1 MPIGVVLSRVAGGVS
16 LLDASVAIPFA
27 VVLGAA
33 AIVIARRS
41 RREIAFSLGRL
52 GGARAGRV
60 GQVAGVAS
68 LCLAATAGIALG
80 FYGLLVLLGK

>member
-1 MPIGVVLSRVAGGVS
+1 VPIGIAFSRFVDGVS
-16 LLDASVAIPFA
+16 LLDAAVAIPFA

-41 RREIAFSLGRL
+41 RREIEFSLGRL

-60 GQVAGVAS
+60 GQLAGVTA
-68 LCLAATAGIALG
+68 LCLSATAGIAVG
-80 FYGLLVLLGK
+80 FYALLVLLGK